1 MSKINVAVDG
11 TAGSGKTFIFQK
23 VADQVNYELI
33 DTGLMYRAFTYH
45 VFLNKIDFSNRDA
58 VLESLKTFEIKMKNR
73 SVFLANNLDVTDKL
87 STNSVIENINKI
99 TIIPEVRN
107 YMVALQRELG
117 NRPGVIEVGRDI
129 TSLVLPDADLKIY
142 LDAPV
147 EVRAQRRFD
156 QNKTQGINDSLEVVL
171 EKIRARD
178 QTDLNREVG
187 PLVQTSDSW
196 YIDSNLL
203 PVDQLI
209 KEIVEKI
216 RTLEEEK

>member
-196 YIDSNLL
+196 YIDSSLL